1 MTLPN
6 VSGTLKHPQV
16 VVDASVWASILMT
29 NDWNHEASLS
39 WWRVY
44 TTAGGAIVAPEILL
58 VEVASA
64 LGRQTKQVAFTQ
76 EAVDYLYHI
85 SQVQFIPV
93 SITLLLDAADL
104 AARFSLRGADA
115 IYVATAHQKAL
126 PLVSW
131 DQEQLTRATVL
142 FGTYTPATFT
152 Y

>member
-1 MTLPN
+1 
-6 VSGTLKHPQV
+6 
-16 VVDASVWASILMT
+16 MT
-29 NDWNHEASLS
+29 NDSNHGASLS

-44 TTAGGAIVAPEILL
+44 TTAGGTIIDPEILL

-64 LGRQTKQVAFTQ
+64 LGRQTKQVAFAQ

-85 SQVQFIPV
+85 SQVQFVPV
-93 SITLLLDAADL
+93 TTTLLLDAADL

-142 FGTYTPATFT
+142 FGAYTPVTFT